1 MATLQAIEGGN
12 VSQVVNK
19 PSVENSLLKE
29 VYYNQKSM
37 EIDTQVNALKSKY
50 GEVDEVALFNKAT
63 EMGTTDLE
71 FVYKALRF
79 DGSTNDRQ
87 SIIDEAKAQIM
98 ADIESNRGKTATI
111 VATSPATNN
120 FNKTV
125 ASLTAEEKMVAENMG
140 MSPSDYLKWK

>member
-37 EIDTQVNALKSKY
+37 EIDTQVNTLRSKY